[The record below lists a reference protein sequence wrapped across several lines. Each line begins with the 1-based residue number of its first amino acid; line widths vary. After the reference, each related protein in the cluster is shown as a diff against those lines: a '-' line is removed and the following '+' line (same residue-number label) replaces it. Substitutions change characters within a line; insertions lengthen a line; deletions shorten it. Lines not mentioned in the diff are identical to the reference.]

1 MILFI
6 FEGKDDKT
14 YFESIKRLFFPEKSE
29 TFVCTYNSN
38 IYSLYTKLKNHDALN
53 GKLEVDTVSVF
64 KEILTEKGDN
74 TLKDIREDE
83 VSEIYLFFDYDFQE
97 KSRTLEENNKR
108 LSEMLEYFTDETSNG
123 KLYINYPMVESLRYT
138 KELPD
143 NDYWH
148 YTVSRQKC
156 QEDNFKHQVHEF
168 SFYKSNLEYLVL
180 TIKPADDETKIQQK
194 ADTAK
199 TNWLHLV
206 TMNTSKANY
215 ICNDKNELPEGVNS
229 QKEIYDNQLT
239 KYVDTEECKVSILNA
254 FPIFLFDYFG
264 KKIVSGREETDK
276 TKRI

>member
-1 MILFI
+1 MILFV

-14 YFESIKRLFFPEKSE
+14 YFESIKRLFFPAKSD

-38 IYSLYTKLKNHDALN
+38 IYSLYTKLKAHDAL
-53 GKLEVDTVSVF
+53 KEMLEVDTVSVL
-64 KEILTEKGDN
+64 KDILLEKGDE

-97 KSRTLEENNKR
+97 DSRTLEENNNR
-108 LSEMLEYFTDETSNG
+108 LSELLNYFTDETGKG

-143 NDYWH
+143 NNYWQ
-148 YTVSRQKC
+148 YTVTRQKC
-156 QEDNFKHQVHEF
+156 QEEKFKHQVHEF
-168 SFYKSNLEYLVL
+168 SFYGGSLEYLVL

-194 ADTAK
+194 ANTAK

-215 ICNDKNELPEGVNS
+215 ICNDKNELPDEVNS
-229 QKEIYDNQLT
+229 QQDIFDSQLS
-239 KYVDTEECKVSILNA
+239 KYVNTEKCKVAILNA
-254 FPIFLFDYFG
+254 FPLFLFDYFG
-264 KKIVSGREETDK
+264 KKIVGDSKETDK
-276 TKRI
+276 T

>member
-1 MILFI
+1 MILFV

-14 YFESIKRLFFPEKSE
+14 YFESIKRLFFPAKSD

-38 IYSLYTKLKNHDALN
+38 IYSLYTKLKSHDALN
-53 GKLEVDTVSVF
+53 EMLEVDTVSVL
-64 KEILTEKGDN
+64 KEILLEKGDE

-97 KSRTLEENNKR
+97 DSRTLEENNSR
-108 LSEMLEYFTDETSNG
+108 LSELLGYFTDETGRG

-143 NDYWH
+143 NNYWQ
-148 YTVSRQKC
+148 YTVTRQRC
-156 QEDNFKHQVHEF
+156 QEEKFKHQVHEF

-180 TIKPADDETKIQQK
+180 TIKSADDDAKIQQK

-215 ICNDKNELPEGVNS
+215 ICNDKNDLPDEVNNQQDIFDS
-229 QKEIYDNQLT
+229 QLS
-239 KYVDTEECKVSILNA
+239 KYVNTEECKVAILNA

-264 KKIVSGREETDK
+264 RKIVSGKEESC
-276 TKRI
+276 

>member
-29 TFVCTYNSN
+29 TFLCTYNSN
-38 IYSLYTKLKNHDALN
+38 IYSLYTKLKDHDALN

-108 LSEMLEYFTDETSNG
+108 LSEMLDYFTDETDNG

-143 NDYWH
+143 NNYWS

-156 QEDNFKHQVHEF
+156 QEESFKHQVHEF

-180 TIKPADDETKIQQK
+180 TIKPADDETKIHQK

-199 TNWLHLV
+199 TNWQHLV

-215 ICNDKNELPEGVNS
+215 ICNDKNELPEEVKS
-229 QKEIYDNQLT
+229 QKEIYDNQLA
-239 KYVDTEECKVSILNA
+239 KYVDTEECKVAILNA

-264 KKIVSGREETDK
+264 KKIVSDSKESC
-276 TKRI
+276 